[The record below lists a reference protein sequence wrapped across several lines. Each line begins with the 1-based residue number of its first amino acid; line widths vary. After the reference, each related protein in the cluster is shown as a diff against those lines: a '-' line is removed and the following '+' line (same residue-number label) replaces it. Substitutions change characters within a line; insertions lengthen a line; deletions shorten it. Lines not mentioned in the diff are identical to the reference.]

1 MIYLSRMTKFSAA
14 NTSYAFMG
22 CRLSLVTR
30 LFKGFM
36 IVSRAPD
43 WLDIGKEDVYASIK
57 YY

>member
-1 MIYLSRMTKFSAA
+1 MTKFSAA